1 MSRSSITNTLP
12 NHAQSRVFTLLH
24 LAIPWTQLIMP
35 NSLKILFISRTLL
48 SLVSLSNHWPS
59 FPRLFFPG
67 SSLSSFLLNESD
79 KSSLLR
85 HLLLLPSILKQIHP
99 ILWLKC
105 HPYVNH
111 SQIYISSLNIS
122 PDTRLTDPTTYSIFL
137 LAHLI
142 DVSNSVYP
150 KPKYLPSTS
159 KPTSSTVCPVLT
171 GHLSS
176 CSG

>member
-35 NSLKILFISRTLL
+35 NSLNILFISRTLL
-48 SLVSLSNHWPS
+48 SLCLIV
-59 FPRLFFPG
+59 G
-67 SSLSSFLLNESD
+67 
-79 KSSLLR
+79 
-85 HLLLLPSILKQIHP
+85 LPSLGFFFLVP
-99 ILWLKC
+99 LYLPSLWMKVTRAHYSGIFSYCLPFLSRFIPSYDFKC

-111 SQIYISSLNIS
+111 SQIYISSLDIS
-122 PDTRLTDPTTYSIFL
+122 PDTRLTNPTTYSTFL
-137 LAHLI
+137 LAYLI
-142 DVSNSVYP
+142 DISNSVYP

-159 KPTSSTVCPVLT
+159 KPMSSTVCPVLT